1 MTTDPPTVTLAPT
14 VVAEREL
21 SLDGTTLE
29 PVMKCTFPEP
39 AAPSE
44 LRYNIQWSINN
55 ANLANASFTLIDYGN
70 LGKNAAL
77 RPDHWTRTYTLN
89 MNVRNHQNSDITNI
103 LPCKL
108 SHFPWTLFCTCSANI
123 NVNFQPGILIVWLF

>member
-1 MTTDPPTVTLAPT
+1 MTTDPPTVSLAPT

-29 PVMKCTFPEP
+29 PVMKCEFSEP
-39 AAPSE
+39 AAPSV

-55 ANLANASFTLIDYGN
+55 INLANASFSLIEYGN

-77 RPDHWTRTYTLN
+77 RPDHWTRTYRLN
-89 MNVRNHQNSDITNI
+89 MNVRNHQNSVINI
-103 LPCKL
+103 LQSL
-108 SHFPWTLFCTCSANI
+108 
-123 NVNFQPGILIVWLF
+123 VNFLEHLFVHVVPT

>member
-39 AAPSE
+39 AAPSV

-103 LPCKL
+103 LPGL
-108 SHFPWTLFCTCSANI
+108 VIFLEHQFVHVVPT
-123 NVNFQPGILIVWLF
+123 